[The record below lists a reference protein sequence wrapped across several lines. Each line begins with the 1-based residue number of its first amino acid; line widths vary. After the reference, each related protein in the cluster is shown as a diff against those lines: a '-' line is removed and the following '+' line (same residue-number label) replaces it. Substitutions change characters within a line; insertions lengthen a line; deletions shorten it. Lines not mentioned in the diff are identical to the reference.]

1 MPDFAI
7 IGAGAMGSAVAKR
20 LIEHGATVLTNLDGR
35 SELTIARAKAAGMAP
50 VGREELAK
58 AELILSI
65 VPPAEALK
73 VAEFVAEISSGLSA
87 PAPFLDLNAI
97 APKTM
102 QALAARLAGSGV
114 EVLDGAIIGGPP
126 VAGKSGPTLYVSG
139 DGAARSRLLE
149 DYGLRVRRLD
159 GPLGAA
165 SALKMCYAGINKGFI
180 GLGAAILLAASRSG
194 AAESL
199 KAELAESL
207 PDLDRKLSKSIPD
220 MYPKA
225 IAGSPKCRRS
235 PISSERMIRG
245 QRSSGAWRIFSPGW
259 PTTWRMAVC
268 WSGNWTKFLARK
280 AQTPW
285 SCHSSSSLPALRNG
299 TPAAVRPGPSR
310 AYIVTKSSTCVRIAI
325 SVGSRSIELAP

>member
-20 LIEHGATVLTNLDGR
+20 LIDHGATVLTCLEGR
-35 SELTIARAKAAGMAP
+35 SERTIARAAAAGMVP
-50 VGREELAK
+50 VDRQDLAK
-58 AELILSI
+58 AALILSI
-65 VPPAEALK
+65 VPPAEAID
-73 VAEFVAEISSGLSA
+73 VAERVAEISSGLQT
-87 PAPFLDLNAI
+87 PPPFIDLNAI

-102 QALAARLAGSGV
+102 QALAARFGGSTV

-139 DGAARSRLLE
+139 DSAERSGLLE

-159 GPLGAA
+159 RPLGAA

-180 GLGAAILLAASRSG
+180 GLGAAMLLAASRSG

-207 PDLDRKLSKSIPD
+207 PDVDRKFSKSIPD

-225 IAGSPKCRRS
+225 YRWVAEMQEIADFLGEDDPAATIFRGMAEVFSRLADDVAGDHALVRQLDEILGSP
-235 PISSERMIRG
+235 ETG
-245 QRSSGAWRIFSPGW
+245 GAMVVP
-259 PTTWRMAVC
+259 
-268 WSGNWTKFLARK
+268 
-280 AQTPW
+280 
-285 SCHSSSSLPALRNG
+285 
-299 TPAAVRPGPSR
+299 
-310 AYIVTKSSTCVRIAI
+310 
-325 SVGSRSIELAP
+325 

>member
-20 LIEHGATVLTNLDGR
+20 LIDHGATVLTNLEGR

-65 VPPAEALK
+65 VPPAEAIG
-73 VAEFVAEISSGLSA
+73 VAEFVADISSGLSA

-102 QALAARLAGSGV
+102 QTLAARFGGSAV

-159 GPLGAA
+159 GRLGAA
-165 SALKMCYAGINKGFI
+165 SALKMCYAGINKGFV
-180 GLGAAILLAASRSG
+180 GLGAAMLLAASRSG

-225 IAGSPKCRRS
+225 YRWVAEMQEIADFLGEDDPGATIFRGMAGVFSRLADDVEDGRVLVRQLDEILGSES
-235 PISSERMIRG
+235 A
-245 QRSSGAWRIFSPGW
+245 GAMVMP
-259 PTTWRMAVC
+259 
-268 WSGNWTKFLARK
+268 
-280 AQTPW
+280 
-285 SCHSSSSLPALRNG
+285 
-299 TPAAVRPGPSR
+299 
-310 AYIVTKSSTCVRIAI
+310 
-325 SVGSRSIELAP
+325 